1 MRYSTVRV
9 THTSPRNADC
19 ENVGSPGGFGAGGCT
34 EECLECSEEE
44 PGKNRPAFPETLLLS
59 NAKSILLNLPCCSCQ
74 KTPRRTSSG
83 QRDHLRRAGGLPMKG
98 YLMTSLLLA
107 GIAALASHVEG
118 GHRKLSAPT
127 YYIATRA
134 DYTGDPARIHVRGA
148 SNLPAG
154 ARLSISIYDRV
165 GQGSTLLSDETVATV
180 DGEGFFEV

>member
-1 MRYSTVRV
+1 
-9 THTSPRNADC
+9 
-19 ENVGSPGGFGAGGCT
+19 
-34 EECLECSEEE
+34 
-44 PGKNRPAFPETLLLS
+44 
-59 NAKSILLNLPCCSCQ
+59 
-74 KTPRRTSSG
+74 
-83 QRDHLRRAGGLPMKG
+83 MKG

-180 DGEGFFEV
+180 DGEGFFEVAVHAAKGSSFRHNVCDVVFMPRFHQPASIFEAVGEEGERLGFPQNPQAYVHSGEYYLLDSVHVP